1 MTDLDTLA
9 RSATRELL
17 DRTTPDVPTRYAELK
32 RTRTRRTTAKLVAV
46 AAAVAVA
53 VGGWRV
59 LAGPEE
65 RVEPAPSPHVVQN
78 GSLIGITYPNN
89 SDENWWTL
97 LGERLA
103 TYPEDVQKYA
113 HLRLTADGSSL
124 VYVNDQGRVVM
135 TRLRDG
141 NERTLAECPT
151 EEDYCDASL
160 SPDGQLLAFTAAG
173 GLRIQRVGTTT
184 SELLAV
190 DGAEFAASPSWSPDG
205 SEIAFS
211 TEDGVYVVAPDGSD
225 LRQLHQFTPRSWY
238 YVPVR
243 WAPDGSLIAF
253 FGLERLGTGSSV
265 ARYDVRFTAM
275 VVRPDGT
282 DLRAL
287 HHAGHCF
294 CTVTPQPNLVWS
306 PDSELLAVTT
316 ALGGGRG
323 VYLVRPDGSGWEEI
337 FGGDIASM
345 VWQPVIE

>member
-1 MTDLDTLA
+1 MAD
-9 RSATRELL
+9 
-17 DRTTPDVPTRYAELK
+17 PDK
-32 RTRTRRTTAKLVAV
+32 Q
-46 AAAVAVA
+46 
-53 VGGWRV
+53 
-59 LAGPEE
+59 
-65 RVEPAPSPHVVQN
+65 VEPAPRPGTVQN

-97 LGERLA
+97 LGERLP

-113 HLRLTADGSSL
+113 HLRLTPDGSSL
-124 VYVNDQGRVVM
+124 VYVDNQARVVM
-135 TRLRDG
+135 TSLRDG
-141 NERTLAECPT
+141 SQRTLADCP
-151 EEDYCDASL
+151 EQDYCDASL
-160 SPDGQLLAFTAAG
+160 SPDGQLLAFAAPG
-173 GLRIQRVGTTT
+173 GLRIQRVGATT

-190 DGAEFAASPSWSPDG
+190 EDADFTGSPSWSPDG

-211 TEDGVYVVAPDGSD
+211 TEDGVYVAAPDGSD

-238 YVPVR
+238 FVPVR
-243 WAPDGSLIAF
+243 WSPDGSRIAF
-253 FGLERLGTGSSV
+253 FDLERLPDTGSSV

-275 VVRPDGT
+275 VVRPDGS

-287 HHAGHCF
+287 HHAGRCF
-294 CTVTPQPNLVWS
+294 CTVTPQPNLAWS

-345 VWQPVIE
+345 AWQPVVE